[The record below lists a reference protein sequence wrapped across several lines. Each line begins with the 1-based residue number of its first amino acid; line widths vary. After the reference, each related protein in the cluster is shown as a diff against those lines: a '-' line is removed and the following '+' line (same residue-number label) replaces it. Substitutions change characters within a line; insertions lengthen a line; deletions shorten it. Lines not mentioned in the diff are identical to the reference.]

1 MNNKEGK
8 QEERM
13 EQLNVL
19 EYCKKIGLDIRK
31 DIFLQDEE
39 NDMKE

>member
-1 MNNKEGK
+1 
-8 QEERM
+8 M

-19 EYCKKIGLDIRK
+19 EYCKKIGLDIQK

>member
-1 MNNKEGK
+1 
-8 QEERM
+8 M

-19 EYCKKIGLDIRK
+19 EYCKKIGLDIQK

-39 NDMKE
+39 KRYERITKKV